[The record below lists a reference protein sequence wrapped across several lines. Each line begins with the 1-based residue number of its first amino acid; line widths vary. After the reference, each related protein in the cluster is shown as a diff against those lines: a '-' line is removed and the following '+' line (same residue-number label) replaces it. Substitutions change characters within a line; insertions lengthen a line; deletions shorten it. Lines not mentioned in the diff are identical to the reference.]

1 MAPAGTPRINLRWYP
16 RGIAMAAVTDC
27 LDCPLRRRPLFVPM
41 TEDELAFQRR
51 FKAGELQV
59 PIGAEILTQGQSSG
73 SLFTVLS
80 GMAVRAVLM
89 DDGRRQVISFVF
101 PGDLIG
107 LQSGLMGEAR
117 HTVTA
122 VTQMVLCVFPRNR
135 VWDLFASHPGR
146 AYDLTWIAA
155 VEEHFLGETVAT
167 LGQRDATQRVAWALV
182 RIWRRLVALRME
194 TDGTVPFPFRQ
205 HDLSDA
211 LGLSVVHTNR
221 VIVSLRREGLAE
233 ILGRRLAIHDYP
245 RLCAVAG
252 LDMEKDDVRPI
263 L

>member
-1 MAPAGTPRINLRWYP
+1 MAG
-16 RGIAMAAVTDC
+16 GTDC

-41 TEDELAFQRR
+41 TDDELAFQRR
-51 FKAGELQV
+51 FKSGERVV
-59 PIGAEILTQGQSSG
+59 PSGGEILSQGESSDA
-73 SLFTVLS
+73 LYTVLS
-80 GMAVRAVLM
+80 GLAVRSMMLE
-89 DDGRRQVISFVF
+89 DGRRQVISFVF

-107 LQSGLMGEAR
+107 LQSGIMGEAR

-122 VTQMVLCVFPRNR
+122 LTEMVLCTFPRNR
-135 VWDLFASHPGR
+135 VWELFQSQPAR
-146 AYDLTWIAA
+146 AYDMTWIAA

-182 RIWRRLVALRME
+182 RIWRRLVALRLE
-194 TDGTVPFPFRQ
+194 SDGAVPFPFRQ
-205 HDLSDA
+205 HDLADA

-221 VIVSLRREGLAE
+221 VIVALRREGLAE
-233 ILGRRLAIHDYP
+233 VVGRRLVVHDHA
-245 RLCAVAG
+245 RLSQVAL

>member
-1 MAPAGTPRINLRWYP
+1 
-16 RGIAMAAVTDC
+16 MAAATDC
-27 LDCPLRRRPLFVPM
+27 VDCPLRCRPLFVPM
-41 TEDELAFQRR
+41 SREELAFMRK

-59 PIGAEILTQGQSSG
+59 PAGGEILSQGQTSSA
-73 SLFTVLS
+73 LYTLLS
-80 GMAVRAVLM
+80 GMAVRSIILP
-89 DDGRRQVISFVF
+89 DGQRQVISFVF

-122 VTQMVLCVFPRNR
+122 VTNSVLCHFPRSR
-135 VWDLFASHPGR
+135 VWELFTNQPER

-167 LGQRDATQRVAWALV
+167 LGQRDATERVAWALV
-182 RIWRRLVALRME
+182 RIWRRLVALDMHR
-194 TDGTVPFPFRQ
+194 DGSAPFPFRQ
-205 HDLSDA
+205 HDLADA

-221 VIVSLRREGLAE
+221 VLGALRREGLAE
-233 ILGRRLAIHDYP
+233 ITGRRLILHDHR
-245 RLCAVAG
+245 RLSDIAQ
-252 LDMEKDDVRPI
+252 LDMEREDVRPI